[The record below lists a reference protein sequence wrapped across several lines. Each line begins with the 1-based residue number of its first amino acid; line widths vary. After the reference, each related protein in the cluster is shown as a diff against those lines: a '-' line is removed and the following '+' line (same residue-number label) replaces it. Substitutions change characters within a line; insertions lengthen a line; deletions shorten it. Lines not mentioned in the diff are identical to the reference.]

1 MKILL
6 MGHPNAGKSVLFN
19 RLTGASV
26 IESNYPGTTIDYT
39 KGYMRV
45 GGEEGWFNTLE
56 GFFGTYAPPYAPA
69 IFLLPFSLVVF
80 YYILKKERNILKK
93 EKAEE

>member
-1 MKILL
+1 M
-6 MGHPNAGKSVLFN
+6 M
-19 RLTGASV
+19 LTQIGQG
-26 IESNYPGTTIDYT
+26 ESARIMAIDYT

-45 GGEEGWFNTLE
+45 GGDRSWFNTLE

-93 EKAEE
+93 EKDEE